1 MRHTQYDKTPLGEQP
16 LEALLE
22 RFAPVDTPQDPR
34 LGEALS
40 LALRPCHREP
50 TQPHCLDVA
59 ENLRVLGADM
69 DTLIAAMLLD
79 AHMDGSLGDEA
90 IREHYGEAV
99 ACLVRNVHL
108 LTHFKRSASQVQSTP
123 EQAER
128 LRRMLLAMV
137 DDVRAVLIK
146 LAYRLQH
153 LRLVAAEP
161 DDLARAIAQETLE
174 IFAPLANRLGV
185 AQLKWEMEDLSLRI
199 TQPEEYRRIA
209 ALLEENRTERE
220 RYIVDFIDQ
229 LKSMLHQ
236 EGIPAEVRGR
246 PKHIYSIWK
255 KMQRKNLEFHDL
267 YDLRAVRVIVGRV
280 SACYAVLGVVHGAW
294 PHIPKEFDD
303 YIANPK
309 DNGYQS
315 LHTAVLGP
323 EGKVVEVQI
332 RTRDM
337 DSFAELGVAAH
348 WRYKEGGPEDQAMTR
363 AIASLRRLLEN
374 QESDRDLL
382 DSFRSELFQD
392 RVFVL
397 TPRGDVMDLP
407 KGATPLDFAYAV
419 HTEVGHHCRGAKVNG
434 RIVPLTYELRSG
446 ERVEIFTSRTG
457 GPSRDWI
464 NPNMGYL
471 RTSRAR
477 AKARSWFRQ
486 QDREKNLAEG
496 RAVLEREAQR
506 MGVQQPD
513 MDELMRRFHQ
523 PSREELLVAIGA
535 GDITPAQLAAA
546 MQVPIEPT
554 AEETLVGRHGRQGP
568 PDDREGG
575 QGIRIR
581 GVGNLLTQMARC
593 CRPVPGDPVIG
604 YITRGKG
611 VTIHR
616 RDCVNILH
624 MPAEKRHRLVEVSWG
639 DDHRAYPVCIHL
651 EAFDRQ
657 GLLRDITQ
665 VLANERVNVL
675 SASTR
680 TDPAENTVTM
690 DLTMEITGTDQ
701 LSAVM
706 DKIGAVSNVFTVRR
720 TSSS

>member
-1 MRHTQYDKTPLGEQP
+1 
-16 LEALLE
+16 
-22 RFAPVDTPQDPR
+22 
-34 LGEALS
+34 
-40 LALRPCHREP
+40 
-50 TQPHCLDVA
+50 
-59 ENLRVLGADM
+59 
-69 DTLIAAMLLD
+69 
-79 AHMDGSLGDEA
+79 
-90 IREHYGEAV
+90 
-99 ACLVRNVHL
+99 
-108 LTHFKRSASQVQSTP
+108 
-123 EQAER
+123 
-128 LRRMLLAMV
+128 V
-137 DDVRAVLIK
+137 DDVRAVVIK

-161 DDLARAIAQETLE
+161 DDLARAIARETLE

-185 AQLKWEMEDLSLRI
+185 AQIKWEMEDLSLRI
-199 TQPEEYRRIA
+199 AQPEEYRRIA
-209 ALLEENRTERE
+209 GLLEENRTERE
-220 RYIVDFIDQ
+220 RYIVNFIDH
-229 LKSMLHQ
+229 LKSALHQ
-236 EGIPAEVRGR
+236 EGIQAEVRGR

-255 KMQRKNLEFHDL
+255 KMRRKNLEFHDL
-267 YDLRAVRVIVGRV
+267 YDLRAVRVILDRV
-280 SACYAVLGVVHGAW
+280 SACYAALGVVHGAW

-315 LHTAVLGP
+315 LHTAVIGP

-332 RTRDM
+332 RTHDM

-348 WRYKEGGPEDQAMTR
+348 WRYKEGGREDQAMTR

-374 QESDRDLL
+374 QENDRELL

-434 RIVPLTYELRSG
+434 HIVPLTYELRSG

-477 AKARSWFRQ
+477 TKARSWFRQ

-496 RAVLEREAQR
+496 RSVLEREAQR

-513 MDELMRRFHQ
+513 MDELMRRFKQ
-523 PSREELLVAIGA
+523 SGRDDLLVAIGA
-535 GDITPAQLAAA
+535 GDITPAQLAAP
-546 MQVPIEPT
+546 MELT
-554 AEETLVGRHGRQGP
+554 AEEALVGRHGRQRRPEAP
-568 PDDREGG
+568 PGDGDR
-575 QGIRIR
+575 GIRIR

-616 RDCVNILH
+616 RDCVNILR
-624 MPAEKRHRLVEVSWG
+624 MPANKRQRLVEVSWG
-639 DDHRAYPVCIHL
+639 DDTRAYPVRIHL

-675 SASTR
+675 SAATR
-680 TDPAENTVTM
+680 TDPVENSVTM

-720 TSSS
+720 ATDG